1 WPMADQQL
9 PPPLAG
15 DERFS
20 LLLELLQ
27 ETFAGT
33 DLSVMAV
40 YLVDQVRASLLP
52 VLADQ
57 FSLLDEAVWGLA
69 ESNGTKR
76 SLIKGS
82 IELHRYKGTQW
93 SIREVFRLLGFGEV
107 VIHEGAAAVDIEPP
121 PGTEVWPYYR
131 VLMSRPITNE
141 QAAHIRSLLNSIA
154 PARCLLAA
162 LDY

>member
-1 WPMADQQL
+1 MDDQQL

-76 SLIKGS
+76 
-82 IELHRYKGTQW
+82 
-93 SIREVFRLLGFGEV
+93 
-107 VIHEGAAAVDIEPP
+107 
-121 PGTEVWPYYR
+121 
-131 VLMSRPITNE
+131 
-141 QAAHIRSLLNSIA
+141 
-154 PARCLLAA
+154 
-162 LDY
+162 

>member
-1 WPMADQQL
+1 MADQQL

-15 DERFS
+15 DGRFS

-76 SLIKGS
+76 ALIKGS
-82 IELHRYKGTQW
+82 IELHRYKGTPW

-121 PGTEVWPYYR
+121 PGKIGR
-131 VLMSRPITNE
+131 
-141 QAAHIRSLLNSIA
+141 AHV
-154 PARCLLAA
+154 
-162 LDY
+162 